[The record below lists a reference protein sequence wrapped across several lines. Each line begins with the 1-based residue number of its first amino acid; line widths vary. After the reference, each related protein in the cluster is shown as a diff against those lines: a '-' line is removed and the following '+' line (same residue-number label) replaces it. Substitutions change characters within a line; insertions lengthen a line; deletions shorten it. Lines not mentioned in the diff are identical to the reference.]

1 MAKTIDEA
9 VNDFMWMV
17 TVTKVGESTA
27 FQPISTTAVADEEV
41 EEDFDLPY
49 IVEVLAAGPLP

>member
-9 VNDFMWMV
+9 VDDFMWMV

-27 FQPISTTAVADEEV
+27 LQPISTTAVADEMV
-41 EEDFDLPY
+41 EQDFALLY